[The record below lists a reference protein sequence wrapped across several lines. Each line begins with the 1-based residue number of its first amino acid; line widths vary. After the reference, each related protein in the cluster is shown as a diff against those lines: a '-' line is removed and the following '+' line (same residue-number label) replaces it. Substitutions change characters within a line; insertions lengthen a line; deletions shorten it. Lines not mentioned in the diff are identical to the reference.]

1 MQDSWACTTNELTG
15 ECDTQQLTFAMF
27 LPSFEWDLELFTKN
41 LVAAETPANL
51 WHTVHPF

>member
-41 LVAAETPANL
+41 LGAAETPANL
-51 WHTVHPF
+51 